1 MQKDSKTALIFCGV
15 AVGLLVLFFALR
27 NNDAATVAT
36 EGGAVNIENGTQVI
50 DLAAKGGFTP
60 SFVEATAG
68 VPTELHVTTN
78 GTYDCSSTLIIPSL
92 GYQATLKPTGTE
104 TIPLSAAQAKGTL
117 EGTCGM
123 GMYKFSI
130 AFK

>member
-15 AVGLLVLFFALR
+15 AVGMLVLFFALR
-27 NNDAATVAT
+27 NNNPSTVAT
-36 EGGAVNIENGTQVI
+36 GNEVISNENGTQI
-50 DLAAKGGFTP
+50 IELAAKGGFTP
-60 SFVEATAG
+60 SFVEAKAG
-68 VPTELHVTTN
+68 VPTELRVATN
-78 GTYDCSSTLIIPSL
+78 GTYDCSSTLVIPSL

-104 TIPLSAAQAKGTL
+104 AIPLTAAQAKGTL

-123 GMYKFSI
+123 GMYKFQI